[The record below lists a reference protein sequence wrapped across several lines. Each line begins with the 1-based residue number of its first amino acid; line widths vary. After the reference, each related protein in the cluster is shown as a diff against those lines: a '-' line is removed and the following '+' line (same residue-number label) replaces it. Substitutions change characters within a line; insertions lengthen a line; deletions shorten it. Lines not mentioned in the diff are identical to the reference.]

1 MGRGVQVGGAVV
13 IGLGHLDGRGNPLPQ
28 EIGAT
33 FQQAVGIEHQFPG
46 LVQAD
51 SARFDG
57 IVRELGWTRRE
68 VPKVTDVQSRTP
80 EALIR
85 EFEDGVWSWTWDL
98 TEEQRRAAAAVTR
111 E

>member
-1 MGRGVQVGGAVV
+1 MAQALLTAVV

-57 IVRELGWTRRE
+57 IVREYLARERAVLERE
-68 VPKVTDVQSRTP
+68 V
-80 EALIR
+80 AG
-85 EFEDGVWSWTWDL
+85 GVL
-98 TEEQRRAAAAVTR
+98 K
-111 E
+111 